1 MTHFK
6 SLLTWPNKFLC
17 LKKSIG
23 RSTKT
28 QHTRKNPQG
37 PSSNLADLPE
47 SPFSS
52 NLSDQPLDFGLNCFS
67 KLCDRISRRTAITTA
82 RIFAALFLNFASEMW
97 KHQSP
102 LTRRLP
108 SPWADFKRYLN
119 SNCICPTY
127 LCERIVF
134 HYFFSFPTWKLPD
147 FHSNLAFVWWLQ
159 LIKDGKSFT
168 SRDYQKF
175 LFFTSF
181 FRSNIINAT
190 CTLQYWQS

>member
-1 MTHFK
+1 
-6 SLLTWPNKFLC
+6 
-17 LKKSIG
+17 
-23 RSTKT
+23 
-28 QHTRKNPQG
+28 
-37 PSSNLADLPE
+37 
-47 SPFSS
+47 
-52 NLSDQPLDFGLNCFS
+52 
-67 KLCDRISRRTAITTA
+67 
-82 RIFAALFLNFASEMW
+82 MW

-108 SPWADFKRYLN
+108 SPWTDSKRYLN

-175 LFFTSF
+175 LFYTSF
-181 FRSNIINAT
+181 FSKQYNQCNLHPTILTKLNSPCLPIVDGCKQRGSEMCSVEQFRCSSENTHQVKKGGRDIIFRWLEGGASLVFT
-190 CTLQYWQS
+190 WCTLPQILSINDWNREKEKCIPLRFRCDGRFFYMLTI